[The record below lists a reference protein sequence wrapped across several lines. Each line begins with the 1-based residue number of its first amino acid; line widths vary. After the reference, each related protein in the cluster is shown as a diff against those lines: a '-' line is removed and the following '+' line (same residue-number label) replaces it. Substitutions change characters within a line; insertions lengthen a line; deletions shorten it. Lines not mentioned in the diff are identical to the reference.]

1 MRPARPRCEDAKM
14 RRIGPAAFYRF
25 WLKSALRGGVPSSG
39 AACRSIGAAFQPA
52 FRLFIFSLAAWSF

>member
-1 MRPARPRCEDAKM
+1 MRY
-14 RRIGPAAFYRF
+14 IGPAAPYRF
-25 WLKSALRGGVPSSG
+25 WLKSALRGGVPSG